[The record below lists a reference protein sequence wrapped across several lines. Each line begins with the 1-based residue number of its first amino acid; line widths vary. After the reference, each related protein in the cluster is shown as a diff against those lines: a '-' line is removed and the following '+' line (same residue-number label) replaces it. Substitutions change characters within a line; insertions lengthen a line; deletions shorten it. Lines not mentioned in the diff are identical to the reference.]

1 MGAVDKGV
9 TIAALAGGVHFNKAF
24 VTGRGVRNNLR
35 IHRAASTLTNREIG
49 RLLRPGE
56 WFALNAVNARQ
67 RWAVLMQLRNK
78 FRWIFL

>member
-1 MGAVDKGV
+1 MGTVDKGV
-9 TIAALAGGVHFNKAF
+9 AIATFAGRVHFNQAF
-24 VTGRGVRNNLR
+24 RTGRGIGDNLR
-35 IHRAASTLTNREIG
+35 IHRSARALSNREIG

-78 FRWIFL
+78 LRRIFL